1 VCAAADVRALGSL
14 RPDLSIDSLQQ
25 EEGSKKK
32 LVNLAMEHRHLV
44 WHLV

>member
-1 VCAAADVRALGSL
+1 MCAAADVRASGFHC
-14 RPDLSIDSLQQ
+14 PDLSTDSLQQ
-25 EEGSKKK
+25 EEGSKIK